1 MNRHNR
7 IILVGR
13 EPEDLAQVTRIL
25 ETAGYIVSVTES
37 DGVAIDLAGSS
48 EYDALFIGSEVPPLD
63 RRYVTTTARA
73 LNPDMAVLVVQSPE
87 SVLTQLR
94 QAGIERFDR

>member
-1 MNRHNR
+1 MKNQNR

-13 EPEDLAQVTRIL
+13 EQKEMDQVTRLL
-25 ETAGYIVSVTES
+25 ESAGYIVSVTVS

-48 EYDALFIGSEVPPLD
+48 EYDALFIGSEVPEPD
-63 RRYVTTTARA
+63 RRYVTTEARA
-73 LNPDMAVLVVQSPE
+73 LNPDMAVMVVQSPE

>member
-1 MNRHNR
+1 MNEQNR

-13 EPEDLAQVTRIL
+13 EPEDMDLITRLL
-25 ETAGYIVSVTES
+25 EGAGYIVSVTVS

-48 EYDALFIGSEVPPLD
+48 DYDALFIGSEVPEVD
-63 RRYVTTTARA
+63 RRYVTTEARS
-73 LNPDMAVLVVQSPE
+73 LNPDMAVMVVHSPE

-94 QAGIERFDR
+94 QAGIERFK